1 MEARTVNN
9 LPPAGTHDDAI
20 CCVLAIELSKKS
32 WIVAVNTPLSD
43 KISRHTLKP
52 SDGKELLDLC
62 ERIRTRVAKETTKRV
77 EMVSCYEAGYDGFW
91 LHRLLQAHDIRNHVI
106 DPASLQVDRRARRAK
121 TDRVDAERL
130 LRSLMAY
137 LWGEPKVWSVVR
149 VPSVAEEDDRRLHR
163 ERGRLINERIQHVNR
178 IKGLLAIHG
187 IYDYQPLRRD
197 RIQRLQ
203 QLHTA
208 DGRTLPPRLEAEI
221 LRELQRLEIVIGM
234 IKTIEA
240 DRDAIA
246 SANTETERGS
256 VKKIQHLAKIKSI
269 GPEFATTLVGEVFYR
284 SFDNRKQLAS
294 YVGLTPAHFQSGAM
308 SRDQGISKAG
318 NAKART
324 VMIEL
329 AWLWLRHQP
338 DSDLSVWFRDRVG
351 KLKGRIRRI
360 TIVAVARKL
369 LITLWRYLETGLV
382 PKGAA
387 LKVCD

>member
-9 LPPAGTHDDAI
+9 LLPAAPHHDAVG
-20 CCVLAIELSKKS
+20 CLVAIELSKKS
-32 WIVAVNTPLSD
+32 WIVAVNTPLAD
-43 KISRHTLKP
+43 KISCHTLKP
-52 SDGKELLDLC
+52 GDGKELLDLC
-62 ERIRTRVAKETTKRV
+62 ERIRTRVARETKRRV
-77 EMVSCYEAGYDGFW
+77 EIVSCYEAGYDGFW
-91 LHRLLQAHDIRNHVI
+91 LHRLLEAHGIRNYVI

-121 TDRVDAERL
+121 TDGIDVEKL

-137 LWGEPKVWSVVR
+137 LRGEPRVWSVVR

-187 IYDYQPLRRD
+187 IYNYQPLRRD
-197 RIQRLQ
+197 RMQ
-203 QLHTA
+203 QLERLRTA
-208 DGRTLPPRLEAEI
+208 DGRTLSTRLKAEI
-221 LRELQRLEIVIGM
+221 LRELQRLELVIGM

-240 DRDAIA
+240 ERDAIA
-246 SANTETERGS
+246 SAKTETEHMS
-256 VKKIQHLAKIKSI
+256 AKKIQDLAKVKCI

-284 SFDNRKQLAS
+284 SFDNRKQLGS

-329 AWLWLRHQP
+329 AWMWLRHQP
-338 DSDLSVWFRDRVG
+338 DSPLSVWFRERVG

-369 LITLWRYLETGLV
+369 LIALWRYLENGLV
-382 PKGAA
+382 PEGAI
-387 LKVCD
+387 LKVK

>member
-1 MEARTVNN
+1 MEARTVNT
-9 LPPAGTHDDAI
+9 LPSAGTHDDAV

-43 KISRHTLKP
+43 KISRYTLKP
-52 SDGKELLDLC
+52 CGGKELLDLC
-62 ERIRTRVAKETTKRV
+62 ERIRTRVAREVKKPV
-77 EMVSCYEAGYDGFW
+77 EIISCYEAGYDGFW
-91 LHRLLQAHDIRNHVI
+91 LHRLLEAHGIRNYVI
-106 DPASLQVDRRARRAK
+106 DPASLQVDRRARRVK
-121 TDRVDAERL
+121 TDGVDAERL

-137 LWGEPKVWSVVR
+137 LRGEPKVWSVVR

-163 ERGRLINERIQHVNR
+163 ERDRLISERIQHVNR

-197 RIQRLQ
+197 RMQ
-203 QLHTA
+203 QLEQLHAA
-208 DGRTLPPRLEAEI
+208 DDRSLPPRLLAEI
-221 LRELQRLEIVIGM
+221 LRELQRLELVIGM

-240 DRDAIA
+240 ERDAIA
-246 SANTETERGS
+246 SAKTEEAEHTS
-256 VKKIQHLAKIKSI
+256 PKKIQGLAKIKCL
-269 GPEFATTLVGEVFYR
+269 GPEFATALDGEVFYR

-338 DSDLSVWFRDRVG
+338 DSPLSVWFRERVG

-369 LITLWRYLETGLV
+369 LIALWRYLENGLA
-382 PKGAA
+382 PEGAI
-387 LKVCD
+387 LKVK

>member
-9 LPPAGTHDDAI
+9 LPSAGTHDDAVR
-20 CCVLAIELSKKS
+20 CVLAIELSKKS

-43 KISRHTLKP
+43 KISRYTLKP
-52 SDGKELLDLC
+52 CGGKELLDLC
-62 ERIRTRVAKETTKRV
+62 ERIRTRVAREVKKPV
-77 EMVSCYEAGYDGFW
+77 EIISCYEAGYDGFW
-91 LHRLLQAHDIRNHVI
+91 LHRLLEAHGIRNYVI

-137 LWGEPKVWSVVR
+137 LRGEPKVWSVVR

-163 ERGRLINERIQHVNR
+163 ERDRLISERIQHVNR

-197 RIQRLQ
+197 RMQ
-203 QLHTA
+203 QLERLRTA
-208 DGRTLPPRLEAEI
+208 DDRSLPPRLLAEI
-221 LRELQRLEIVIGM
+221 LRELQRLELVIGM

-240 DRDAIA
+240 ERDAIA
-246 SANTETERGS
+246 SAKTEEAEHTS
-256 VKKIQHLAKIKSI
+256 PKKIQDLAKIKCL
-269 GPEFATTLVGEVFYR
+269 GPEFATALVGEVFYR

-338 DSDLSVWFRDRVG
+338 DSPLSVWFRERVG

-369 LITLWRYLETGLV
+369 LIALWRYLENGLV
-382 PKGAA
+382 PEGAI
-387 LKVCD
+387 LKVK

>member
-9 LPPAGTHDDAI
+9 LLPAAPHHDAVG
-20 CCVLAIELSKKS
+20 CLVAIELSKKS
-32 WIVAVNTPLSD
+32 WIVAVNTPLAD

-52 SDGKELLDLC
+52 GDGKELLDLC
-62 ERIRTRVAKETTKRV
+62 ERIRTRVARETKRRV
-77 EMVSCYEAGYDGFW
+77 EIVSCYEAGYDGFW
-91 LHRLLQAHDIRNHVI
+91 LHRLLEAHDIRNYVI

-121 TDRVDAERL
+121 TDHVDAERL
-130 LRSLMAY
+130 LRSLIAY
-137 LWGEPKVWSVVR
+137 LRGEPKVWSVVC

-163 ERGRLINERIQHVNR
+163 ERSRLINERIQHVNR

-197 RIQRLQ
+197 RMQRLER
-203 QLHTA
+203 LCTAA
-208 DGRTLPPRLEAEI
+208 DGRTLPPRIKAEI
-221 LRELQRLEIVIGM
+221 LRELQRLELAIRM

-240 DRDAIA
+240 ERDAIA
-246 SANTETERGS
+246 SAAKTETKHTS
-256 VKKIQHLAKIKSI
+256 AKKIQHLAKIKSI

-324 VMIEL
+324 VMVEL

-338 DSDLSVWFRDRVG
+338 ESPLSVWFRERVG

-369 LITLWRYLETGLV
+369 LIALWRYLETGLV
-382 PKGAA
+382 PEGAA
-387 LKVCD
+387 LKV